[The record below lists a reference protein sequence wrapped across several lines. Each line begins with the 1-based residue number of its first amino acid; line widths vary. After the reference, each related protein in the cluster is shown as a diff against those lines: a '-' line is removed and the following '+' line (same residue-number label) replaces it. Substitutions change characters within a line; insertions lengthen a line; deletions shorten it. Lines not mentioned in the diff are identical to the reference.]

1 MKLKQQKKVFI
12 VTDCSKHRDFCA
24 RGCSEHFT
32 QTDTGALQQ
41 ANEVSAIGLSLQI
54 RKLRHEEIQDF
65 SKMT

>member
-1 MKLKQQKKVFI
+1 MKLEQQKKVFI
-12 VTDCSKHRDFCA
+12 VTDSSKHGDFCA

-54 RKLRHEEIQDF
+54 RKRRHEQIQDF
-65 SKMT
+65 LKMT